1 MTDAVLVTS
10 GFGLAGSA
18 TVCKPAAAGIA
29 AGR

>member
-18 TVCKPAAAGIA
+18 TVRTPAAGIA